1 MSENKY
7 EVVKFIDDNIELDV
21 NIDPY
26 SETIW
31 LTQSQMA
38 ILFGVDISR
47 ISRHIK
53 NALNEEEIN
62 SQRNLRKTQIA
73 NSDKLVNLYDL
84 DVIISVGYRVK
95 SNKGVIFRKWATKVL
110 KEYLL
115 KGYAI
120 NEERSLVTNENYVR
134 LINNVETLD
143 QRVSN
148 I

>member
-31 LTQSQMA
+31 LTQSQMS

-53 NALNEEEIN
+53 NVLNEEEIN
-62 SQRNLRKTQIA
+62 SQRNLRETQI
-73 NSDKLVNLYDL
+73 
-84 DVIISVGYRVK
+84 
-95 SNKGVIFRKWATKVL
+95 
-110 KEYLL
+110 
-115 KGYAI
+115 
-120 NEERSLVTNENYVR
+120 TN
-134 LINNVETLD
+134 
-143 QRVSN
+143 
-148 I
+148 